1 MHEEYFLKTE
11 RIGFGIWRKDDL
23 DQARRLWGDPQ
34 VTRYISRNGIF
45 SEEDIKNR
53 LQTEVLNQNRF
64 GIQYWPLFDLQNHEL
79 IGCCGLRKHGEH
91 DYELGFHLRPSY
103 WHQGYAEEAAR
114 AVISYAF
121 ETLQAEVLL
130 AGHHPE
136 NAASERLLKKLG
148 FRLKGREYYE
158 PTGLYHPSYELR
170 RS

>member
-64 GIQYWPLFDLQNHEL
+64 GIQYWPLSDLQNHEL

-103 WHQGYAEEAAR
+103 WHQGYAEEAAW
-114 AVISYAF
+114 AVITYAF